1 MNLKAKKK
9 MSLFKKK
16 NTKNNYEKLL
26 QIPCDYDGYDIV
38 FEENST
44 DPEIYI
50 KINYIITNG
59 KTDMKNVKS
68 FGILSRNSDLDE
80 FYTFYDEWTEFL
92 RNSGFIFHLDN
103 DISIGDFTDGIN
115 RMLKANG
122 YSFNV
127 DKSAVT
133 EKYKNMLAETDI
145 NEMINYDVLI
155 ANTLAAELRKFDLE
169 LIDLFNGFDNCDFAV
184 MSISSVEIMKSLEE
198 KIKL

>member
-1 MNLKAKKK
+1 

-16 NTKNNYEKLL
+16 KSEDNYDKLL

-44 DPEIYI
+44 DPEIYV
-50 KINYIITNG
+50 KINDIITNG
-59 KTDMKNVKS
+59 KTDMKNVRS
-68 FGILSRNSDLDE
+68 FGSLSKNSDLDE
-80 FYTFYDEWTEFL
+80 FYTFYDEWTEYL
-92 RNSGFIFHLDN
+92 QDRGFIFHLDN
-103 DISIGDFTDGIN
+103 DISIGEFTDGIN

-127 DKSAVT
+127 DKSEVT
-133 EKYKNMLAETDI
+133 EKYKNMLAETGI

-184 MSISSVEIMKSLEE
+184 IPISSVEKMKSLEE

>member
-1 MNLKAKKK
+1 

-16 NTKNNYEKLL
+16 NTENSYDKLL

-44 DPEIYI
+44 DPEIYV
-50 KINYIITNG
+50 KINDIITNG
-59 KTDMKNVKS
+59 RTDMKNVKS
-68 FGILSRNSDLDE
+68 FGSLSRNSDLDE

-92 RNSGFIFHLDN
+92 RDSGFIFHLDN
-103 DISIGDFTDGIN
+103 NISIGDFTDGVN

-133 EKYKNMLAETDI
+133 EKYKNMLAETGI

-155 ANTLAAELRKFDLE
+155 ANILAAKLRRFDLE

-184 MSISSVEIMKSLEE
+184 IPISYVETMKSLEQ